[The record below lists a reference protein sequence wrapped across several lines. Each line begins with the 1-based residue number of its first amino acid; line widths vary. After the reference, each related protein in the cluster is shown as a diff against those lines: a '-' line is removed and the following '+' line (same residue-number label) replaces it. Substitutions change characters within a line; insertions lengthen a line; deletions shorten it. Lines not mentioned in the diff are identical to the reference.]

1 LSVSETFGEL
11 TQTIYKFNGSIV
23 TMLENSDF
31 IIICSTEVYLEGNE
45 KLDSLLEELQQKFVI
60 MEKWVYQ

>member
-1 LSVSETFGEL
+1 M
-11 TQTIYKFNGSIV
+11 TQTIYKFDGSIV

-60 MEKWVYQ
+60 MEKWVNQ